1 MLSEK
6 YIDDNYVYHVSDWK
20 EDTIMYIIRKDG
32 SSMVRLSWYYNDN
45 SVYLSDLHVCEESR
59 GKGYA
64 TELIKIAELVS
75 LNRKCDVLLLMVD
88 TGSWMYEW
96 YKKLG
101 FKPIGRKK
109 ERLMKKEFEYD
120 NKKGV

>member
-6 YIDDNYVYHVSDWK
+6 YINDNYVYHVSDWK
-20 EDTIMYIIRKDG
+20 EDANMYIIRKDG

-45 SVYLSDLHVCEESR
+45 SIYLSDLHVCEKSR

-64 TELIKIAELVS
+64 TELIKIAELIS

-88 TGSWMYEW
+88 SGSWMYGW

-109 ERLMKKEFEYD
+109 DRLMKKEFDYD
-120 NKKGV
+120 NEKGI